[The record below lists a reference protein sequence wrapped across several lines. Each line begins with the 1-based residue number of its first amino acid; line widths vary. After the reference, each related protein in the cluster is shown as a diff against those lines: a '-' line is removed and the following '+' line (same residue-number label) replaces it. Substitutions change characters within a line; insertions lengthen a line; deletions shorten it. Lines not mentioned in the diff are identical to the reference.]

1 MEKIKHMGARVQYP
15 ISLPERSGMIYKGEG
30 GVAYVGFAQF
40 RANLKEFLDDMED
53 VPVRS
58 IDELVEFNKQHAER
72 TMPEPHTDQ
81 DELLKA
87 LNNSASPQEIK
98 EALHQIR
105 QVAGAEGLDKA
116 FKDHKL
122 DVLVAPS
129 DSTMC
134 SFTAAT
140 GYPIGVV
147 PLGYLANGQPQGLTV
162 VARAYE
168 EHKMVHFMRAFEATF
183 PRRKVPP
190 LLDS

>member
-1 MEKIKHMGARVQYP
+1 MEKIKDMGARVQYP
-15 ISLPERSGMIYKGEG
+15 ISLPERSAMIYKGEG
-30 GVAYVGFAQF
+30 GIGYVGFAQF

-58 IDELVEFNKQHAER
+58 IDELVEYNKQHAER

-81 DELLKA
+81 DDLLKA
-87 LNNSASPQEIK
+87 LNNSASPQEVK
-98 EALHQIR
+98 EALRQIR

-116 FKDHKL
+116 FKDHNL

-134 SFTAAT
+134 SFTTAT

-162 VARAYE
+162 VSRAYE

-183 PRRKVPP
+183 PGRKVPP